1 VNAQTIIVVILLALA
16 VALSW
21 LSVFGLLVM
30 RNPFDRL
37 HAIAPLNI
45 LPPIFVVAAILVS
58 SGFSS
63 SSAKLILIAIVMI
76 ATGPVLTHAMG
87 RAARICDQ
95 GRIAADKK

>member
-1 VNAQTIIVVILLALA
+1 MTAQTILVVILLALA
-16 VALSW
+16 VAFSW

-37 HAIAPLNI
+37 HAVAPLNI

-63 SSAKLILIAIVMI
+63 SSIKLILIALVMI
-76 ATGPVLTHAMG
+76 ASGPILTHAIA

-95 GRIAADKK
+95 GRIAAEKK